1 MTLRDNG
8 TFVTVA
14 DVISSTTTADLTSS
28 PNPIKNGYNYMVVI
42 ETRSE
47 AYGTS
52 LNEYQ
57 FSVPLQQQIKTIVQG
72 KSINFII
79 KFEKA
84 EDRY

>member
-1 MTLRDNG
+1 MTLKDTG
-8 TFVTVA
+8 TFVT
-14 DVISSTTTADLTSS
+14 DYTSFTTTANLNSGS
-28 PNPIKNGYNYMVVI
+28 NPIKNGYNYMVVI

-47 AYGTS
+47 AYGNNS
-52 LNEYQ
+52 DEYQ